1 MCLPCFS
8 IANLI
13 IVVKRDLLVNC
24 TMFAR
29 EDSSSGERVKSG
41 GQGRLL
47 AAMNSG
53 GQGRLLAAKNLAIN
67 RRQGELEDEPEER
80 GNGNSKSR
88 QLAMAIAS

>member
-1 MCLPCFS
+1 M
-8 IANLI
+8 
-13 IVVKRDLLVNC
+13 VKRDLLVNC

-67 RRQGELEDEPEER
+67 RRQGELEDENEER
-80 GNGNSKSR
+80 GNGNS
-88 QLAMAIAS
+88 